1 MYDDVFTQN
10 LPEIHSIMM
19 SCYGVAVGAVG
30 AVAAASV
37 YMIRQET
44 APSSSVMMLS
54 LHGVQYTIQNVE
66 FKDVLVDEITEINGG
81 ARITANIENHLFIL
95 MPMAIDEILS
105 RPNQPDQLNVT
116 SSASNVVDVASS
128 DISVGAAVIVGDDS
142 DTVLITPMAGLSTNL
157 IVNAESLPK
166 GTFVQCCGR
175 TFDGSNC
182 SNKTLISYRVDN
194 CGLTPLCW
202 RHKQQ
207 ILR

>member
-1 MYDDVFTQN
+1 MCDDVFTQN

-19 SCYGVAVGAVG
+19 SCYGVAVA
-30 AVAAASV
+30 AAASI

-44 APSSSVMMLS
+44 SPSSSLMMLS
-54 LHGVQYTIQNVE
+54 LHGVQYTNKNVE

-81 ARITANIENHLFIL
+81 ARITAKIENHLFLL

-105 RPNQPDQLNVT
+105 RSNQLDQVNVT
-116 SSASNVVDVASS
+116 SSASSASSVVDVASS
-128 DISVGAAVIVGDDS
+128 DISVGAAAIVGDDS
-142 DTVLITPMAGLSTNL
+142 DTVLITPMAGLSTKL
-157 IVNAESLPK
+157 IVNTE